1 MRLSRRD
8 LFATTAAIALLSSA
22 PASAATDVPS
32 AYRSS
37 PKTGKPP
44 HIIML
49 ILDDIGFSDFG
60 CFGSNLETPN
70 IDALAANGVRL
81 NNFHV
86 TALCAPTRACL
97 LTGQNAHK
105 VGVGNIAEWGRPLPG
120 YKGYLSKEALNLPTL
135 LKRSGY
141 NTLAVGKWH
150 LSMVNDQDAMG
161 PFDYWPTGQGFD
173 HWYGFHGSAVDHFH
187 PELFR
192 DQSQIWPDKPDD
204 YHLTTD
210 LIDQSI
216 AYLEE
221 SRTATPDAP
230 VYLYLGLGACHF
242 PFHAPDEDLARQHGK
257 FDAGWDALRPERF
270 SRQQEIG
277 IVPDHAALSPRPD
290 MVPAWDDLSKDEQ
303 RFSART
309 QEAFAAMLEH
319 ADAQIGRLVDA
330 LRDMEMLDD
339 TLLMVM
345 SDNGAG
351 SGSDPIGRLDVR
363 RIAYIGPE
371 TLDEKLAG
379 IDDVGTERANANYPF
394 GWANFGNT
402 PLKMFKAD
410 TFEGGIRSPVI
421 MHWPHGTAIKEGT
434 AQKGSILNQYHHA
447 VDILPTF
454 AELAGAPLDRS
465 ERKAI
470 AGKSLSYLFS
480 SPEAE
485 TNRSVQHF
493 ETAGD
498 RAIWVD
504 GWKAVTRH
512 IKGTEFE
519 DDHWSLYHTAEDFS
533 EMNDLADQHPD
544 RLRRM
549 IHLWEREAAK
559 NNVLPL
565 DDDLDGLYAKV
576 APKPRPDYK
585 FYPGRTRLNRLSAP
599 DIRHYD
605 FEIAADIHLDDSATN
620 GVILASGDSAAGYEF
635 WFDRGVPVFTYVYT
649 RRAVTQLRAAT
660 PLGIGVHQLRLTGQ
674 HGPSGTRIT
683 LRNGDRII
691 AQTMLK
697 EMWKIEALNAG
708 VRAGMNRGA
717 PIGFGYDGPN
727 PFLGGL
733 DEVTV
738 TLAL

>member
-1 MRLSRRD
+1 MKLSRRD
-8 LFATTAAIALLSSA
+8 LFATTAATALLSSA
-22 PASAATDVPS
+22 HVSAAAASPN
-32 AYRSS
+32 RSS
-37 PKTGKPP
+37 RSVSGGKPP
-44 HIIML
+44 NIVMV
-49 ILDDIGFSDFG
+49 ILDDIGFGDLG
-60 CFGSNLETPN
+60 CFGSNLDTPN
-70 IDALAANGVRL
+70 IDALAGNGVRF

-120 YKGYLSKEALNLPTL
+120 YRGYLSKDALNLPTM
-135 LKRSGY
+135 LKREGY

-161 PFDYWPTGQGFD
+161 PYDYWPTGQGFD

-192 DQSQIWPDKPDD
+192 DRAQIWPDKPDD

-242 PFHAPDEDLARQHGK
+242 PFHAPDEELARQRGK
-257 FDAGWDALRPERF
+257 FDEGWDALRPERF
-270 SRQQEIG
+270 ARQKDIG
-277 IVPDHAALSPRPD
+277 IIPDHASLSPRPD
-290 MVPAWDDLSKDEQ
+290 MVPAWNSLSKNEQ
-303 RFSART
+303 RFSAKT

-330 LRDMEMLDD
+330 LREMDMLDD
-339 TLLMVM
+339 TVLMVM

-351 SGSDPIGRLDVR
+351 SGGDPVGRLDVR
-363 RIAYIGPE
+363 RVAYIGPE
-371 TLDEKLAG
+371 TLDEKMAG
-379 IDDVGTERANANYPF
+379 LDDVGTERANANYPF
-394 GWANFGNT
+394 GWANVGNT

-410 TFEGGIRSPVI
+410 TFEGGIRSPMV
-421 MHWPHGTAIKEGT
+421 MHWPNGTNL
-434 AQKGSILNQYHHA
+434 KGAILNQYHHA
-447 VDILPTF
+447 VDIFPTF
-454 AELAGAPLDRS
+454 AELAGATLDRP
-465 ERKAI
+465 ERRAI
-470 AGKSLSYLFS
+470 AGKSLSYVLQ
-480 SPEAE
+480 SPDIP
-485 TNRSVQHF
+485 TNRTIQHF

-519 DDHWSLYHTAEDFS
+519 DDRWSLYNTEQDFS
-533 EMNDLADQHPD
+533 EMNDLADAHPE

-549 IHLWEREAAK
+549 IRLWNREARQ
-559 NNVLPL
+559 NDVLPL
-565 DDDLDGLYAKV
+565 DDDLDGLYAQV
-576 APKPRPDYK
+576 APRPRAEYL

-599 DIRHYD
+599 DIHHYN
-605 FEIAADIHLDDSATN
+605 FEISADIRLPSDRAN
-620 GVILASGDSAAGYEF
+620 GIILASGDSAAGYEF
-635 WFDRGVPVFTYVYT
+635 WLDAGVLTFTYVYT
-649 RRAVTQLRAAT
+649 RLAVTRLKASR
-660 PLGIGVHQLRLTGQ
+660 PLPSGVHQLRLTGQ
-674 HGPSGTRIT
+674 HGPLGTIVT
-683 LRNGDRII
+683 MFDG
-691 AQTMLK
+691 QTVLARTTIP

-717 PIGFGYDGPN
+717 PIGFGYEGSN
-727 PFLGGL
+727 VFEGEL
-733 DEVTV
+733 DVV
-738 TLAL
+738 KVQLAL